1 MAPKD
6 KVCTCTKFKC
16 HLNRLPDGTCG
27 TLVDTRTLRNHEKE
41 NKAQRLG
48 DCALAYEA
56 QALEAHEAEIANA
69 MNTLSLSDIAA
80 HLATL
85 PPVIS
90 DKPSSPINRVSK
102 LIVRLNKI
110 ECVLESL
117 RIKLQ
122 AIGFP
127 PFYAGDRMFADKFM
141 ALESIKQTLVEQ
153 ITRLRTIGTVKTPA
167 VVHMHDVVD
176 NLRWEVER
184 FLDKTTESWQ
194 SALDKQIAEPIALAH
209 SQFDTSE

>member
-1 MAPKD
+1 
-6 KVCTCTKFKC
+6 
-16 HLNRLPDGTCG
+16 
-27 TLVDTRTLRNHEKE
+27 
-41 NKAQRLG
+41 
-48 DCALAYEA
+48 
-56 QALEAHEAEIANA
+56 

-90 DKPSSPINRVSK
+90 DKPSSPINRASK
-102 LIVRLNKI
+102 LIVRLNEI
-110 ECVLESL
+110 ERVLESL
-117 RIKLQ
+117 RIKLR

-127 PFYAGDRMFADKFM
+127 PFYAGDHIFADKFM
-141 ALESIKQTLVEQ
+141 ALELIKQTLVEQ
-153 ITRLRTIGTVKTPA
+153 TTHLRTIRTVKTPA

-184 FLDKTTESWQ
+184 FLDETTESWQ
-194 SALDKQIAEPIALAH
+194 SALDKRIAEPIALAH